1 VSGNAFNLLAESRK
15 RAPGYYSGNTG
26 FIKMVERIS
35 IYIDGANFVYGI
47 KTLNPKYSDYHFD
60 FENFIKMLVGNDDL
74 IDIFY
79 YNASLKQA
87 INPRRFREQQKLL
100 ARLRK
105 ITKCKVVLCKRQ
117 KRFNK
122 EDEEYYTI
130 KGDDISLALDML
142 NDAWGD
148 KYDKAILISGDGDF
162 APLLR
167 YVKDKKKKVE
177 VISFEDIASKNLL
190 NEAVRFN
197 FINKKIA
204 NKFFWRGKKSEGL
217 LSKH

>member
-1 VSGNAFNLLAESRK
+1 MVK
-15 RAPGYYSGNTG
+15 R
-26 FIKMVERIS
+26 VS
-35 IYIDGANFVYGI
+35 IYIDGANFVYGL

-60 FENFIKMLVGNDDL
+60 FENFIKKLVGKNDL

-105 ITKCKVVLCKRQ
+105 MIKCKVILCKRQ

-122 EDEEYYTI
+122 DDEEYYTI
-130 KGDDISLALDML
+130 KGDDINLALDML
-142 NDAWGD
+142 NEAWKN

-162 APLLR
+162 APLVK
-167 YVKDKKKKVE
+167 YVKNKNKKVE
-177 VISFEDIASKNLL
+177 VISFSKLASKNLI
-190 NEAVRFN
+190 NEADKFS
-197 FINKKIA
+197 FINKKTA
-204 NKFFWRGKKSEGL
+204 NKFFHRERKK
-217 LSKH
+217 K